1 MSLAWPD
8 LVIVVIAFIFALK
21 GWKRGFVSELGGA
34 VAFFIAIVA
43 AFWYNG
49 SLDDLAQTA
58 THLGPGSSHV
68 VGMIAFSL
76 FLYLAVVAASFALSR
91 FAKLPVVGTVNAAGG
106 VLVGIAKAL
115 VGAWAVLYVV
125 LFFPLAP
132 DLRADLRRSPLV
144 AIVTAPDA
152 QVDPML
158 RDAMPWFVRPFT
170 GPLFSRHRV

>member
-8 LVIVVIAFIFALK
+8 LVIITIATIFALK

-34 VAFFIAIVA
+34 VALFVAILA

-58 THLGPGSSHV
+58 THLGPGSAHV
-68 VGMIAFSL
+68 IGIVTFAL
-76 FLYLAVVAASFALSR
+76 AVYLAVMALSFLLNR
-91 FAKLPVVGTVNAAGG
+91 FAKLPVIGTVNAAGG
-106 VLVGIAKAL
+106 ALVGIAKAL

-132 DLRADLRRSPLV
+132 DLRADFHRSTLA
-144 AIVTAPDA
+144 AIVTEPNA
-152 QVDPML
+152 QFDPML
-158 RDAMPWFVRPFT
+158 RNAMPWFVRPFT
-170 GPLFSRHRV
+170 APLFARHHV